1 MNTDA
6 VLDKVQKTILLVED
20 DAGNRRILA
29 EILSDLGY
37 KVIAEPDG
45 TSALSTIRH
54 GVDIDLVVTDYRMPD
69 MTGLDL
75 VVTLRQV
82 MPAVPVIMLTAYGSI
97 ENYFRSMSL
106 GVFEYIN
113 KPIEKHE
120 FEQIVKTALHGP
132 KTTQTPFGLNGQVS

>member
-1 MNTDA
+1 MCMDTDA
-6 VLDKVQKTILLVED
+6 DTNKIPKTILLVED

-37 KVIAEPDG
+37 KVIDEPDG
-45 TSALSTIRH
+45 TSALSAIRQ
-54 GVDIDLVVTDYRMPD
+54 GIDIDLVVTDYRMPD

-75 VVTLRQV
+75 LMTLRKT

-113 KPIEKHE
+113 KPIEKRE
-120 FEQIVKTALHGP
+120 FELIVKTALH
-132 KTTQTPFGLNGQVS
+132 